1 MLLTGINI
9 LLTLLQAGLA
19 DMDIVWMIPTS
30 NNLSHHL
37 SSDGFEWLYCACFP
51 IHSPTLNRCS
61 ALATDSTCMMTS
73 KSSSSSRTELLKMSV
88 IIRLQGLP
96 WSASAL
102 DIRHFF
108 KGLTIPAGGVHI
120 IGGDRGDAFIA
131 FSSDEDARQG
141 MMRNMSAING
151 TTVQL
156 YLSSKSEMQS
166 VIEEAR
172 SAESGVA
179 AVGGGVCCRRPDG
192 DAAADCCGGGHA
204 ARCRAAR

>member
-1 MLLTGINI
+1 
-9 LLTLLQAGLA
+9 
-19 DMDIVWMIPTS
+19 
-30 NNLSHHL
+30 
-37 SSDGFEWLYCACFP
+37 
-51 IHSPTLNRCS
+51 
-61 ALATDSTCMMTS
+61 
-73 KSSSSSRTELLKMSV
+73 MSV

-179 AVGGGVCCRRPDG
+179 AVGGGV
-192 DAAADCCGGGHA
+192 AAAGPMGMQQQTAVAGGMQQGA
-204 ARCRAAR
+204 VQQGNE

>member
-1 MLLTGINI
+1 
-9 LLTLLQAGLA
+9 
-19 DMDIVWMIPTS
+19 
-30 NNLSHHL
+30 
-37 SSDGFEWLYCACFP
+37 
-51 IHSPTLNRCS
+51 
-61 ALATDSTCMMTS
+61 
-73 KSSSSSRTELLKMSV
+73 MSV

-179 AVGGGVCCRRPDG
+179 AVGGGV
-192 DAAADCCGGGHA
+192 AAAGPMGMQQQTAVPGGMQQGA
-204 ARCRAAR
+204 VQQGNE

>member
-1 MLLTGINI
+1 M
-9 LLTLLQAGLA
+9 
-19 DMDIVWMIPTS
+19 
-30 NNLSHHL
+30 
-37 SSDGFEWLYCACFP
+37 
-51 IHSPTLNRCS
+51 
-61 ALATDSTCMMTS
+61 
-73 KSSSSSRTELLKMSV
+73 
-88 IIRLQGLP
+88 
-96 WSASAL
+96 
-102 DIRHFF
+102 
-108 KGLTIPAGGVHI
+108 HI

-179 AVGGGVCCRRPDG
+179 AVGGGV
-192 DAAADCCGGGHA
+192 AAAGPMGMQQQTAVAGGMQQGA
-204 ARCRAAR
+204 VQQGNE

>member
-1 MLLTGINI
+1 
-9 LLTLLQAGLA
+9 
-19 DMDIVWMIPTS
+19 
-30 NNLSHHL
+30 
-37 SSDGFEWLYCACFP
+37 
-51 IHSPTLNRCS
+51 
-61 ALATDSTCMMTS
+61 
-73 KSSSSSRTELLKMSV
+73 MSV

-141 MMRNMSAING
+141 MMRNNSAING
-151 TTVQL
+151 TPVQL

-172 SAESGVA
+172 SAEFGAAVGVA
-179 AVGGGVCCRRPDG
+179 AAGPIGMQQPPAAVPGGMQQGAMQQGAMQQGNDSGVLVINYSYESP
-192 DAAADCCGGGHA
+192 A
-204 ARCRAAR
+204 